1 MLTHLSVILT
11 NLAIT
16 LLLVGF
22 IWYYFKNKVENLE
35 SILNY
40 QSQILK
46 NALQSNTI
54 SNNDYLTSNTETNN
68 KINVVLDDEHL
79 EEFEDDEDDD
89 NFEDDEDDVDVD
101 DDVDEDDNDDDDVDN
116 VDDDS
121 EEEDFVNND
130 VEEEGF
136 VDEILDE
143 VVNEIIDEV
152 VVDDELDNSVKQ
164 IKVINLELGND
175 TESTDL
181 KSLLKQS
188 NIDDNLN
195 INIENVEQKV
205 EENQSNDI
213 NSELSYNPLNMKNME
228 TEVTNQEKYSKYT
241 VKQLK
246 EYVLEKDL
254 GDGKNIKNMKKQD
267 LLNLILNN
275 ETN

>member
-188 NIDDNLN
+188 NINDNLN